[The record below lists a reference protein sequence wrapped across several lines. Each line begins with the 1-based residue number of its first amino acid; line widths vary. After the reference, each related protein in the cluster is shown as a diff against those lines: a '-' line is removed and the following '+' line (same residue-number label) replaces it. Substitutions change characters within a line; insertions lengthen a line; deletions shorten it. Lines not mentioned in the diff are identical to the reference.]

1 MDHPGPD
8 FSFSIIH
15 AKAYTQSIMYSG
27 LAAMIQEGYILGARS
42 AMSVKE
48 LWLADIVL
56 HELLHALIDSL
67 QLKVV

>member
-8 FSFSIIH
+8 FSTIH

-27 LAAMIQEGYILGARS
+27 LAAMIQECYILGARS
-42 AMSVKE
+42 ARSVRE
-48 LWLADIVL
+48 LWKADIVL
-56 HELLHALIDSL
+56 HELLHALVDPL